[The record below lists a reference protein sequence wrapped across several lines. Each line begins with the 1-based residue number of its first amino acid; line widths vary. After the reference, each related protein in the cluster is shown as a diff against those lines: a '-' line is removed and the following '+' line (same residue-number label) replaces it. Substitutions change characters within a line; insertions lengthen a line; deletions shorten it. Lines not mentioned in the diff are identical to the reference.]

1 MAKKVYPKRDFE
13 GEYYSLTLEGVKQ
26 VLADFNERRSL
37 ALAHLGDCNSAIAEI
52 ERVKETGISKGTS
65 LDGVPP
71 IRISA
76 IESARRY
83 RLALAEREIMDINRK
98 IGALTRAIEHFEAK

>member
-1 MAKKVYPKRDFE
+1 MAKRVYPKRDFE

-26 VLADFNERRSL
+26 VLVDFNEKRSL
-37 ALAHLGDCNSAIAEI
+37 ALAHLADCNSAIAEI

-83 RLALAEREIMDINRK
+83 RLSVAEREIMDINRK
-98 IGALTRAIEHFEAK
+98 IGALSRVIANYETE